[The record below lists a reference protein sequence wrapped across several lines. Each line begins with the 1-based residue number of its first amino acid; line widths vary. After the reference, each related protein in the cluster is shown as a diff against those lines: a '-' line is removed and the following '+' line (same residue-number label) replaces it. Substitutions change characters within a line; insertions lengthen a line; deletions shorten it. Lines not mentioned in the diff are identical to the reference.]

1 MSTTHTMQLIST
13 DSTGLERWYCPV
25 CGREFDLSWPP
36 NYYRVILREG
46 DNTVVHA
53 AGLHAP
59 GLAIGAQVTVT
70 DSDPRL
76 EPFERWMEGRK

>member
-13 DSTGLERWYCPV
+13 DNGLERWRCPE

-36 NYYRVILREG
+36 DYQKTIISPG
-46 DNTVVHA
+46 DGTVGHA
-53 AGLHAP
+53 VGQWAP
-59 GLAIGAQVTVT
+59 GLVIGTLVTVI

-76 EPFERWMEGRK
+76 EPFERWLEGR